1 MPSSISLFF
10 RGKII
15 NLDRSVPTSK
25 DNEQDVDGGDDDS
38 PSSSTDKDDDG
49 GDFTNNIVVARSLI
63 LLV

>member
-1 MPSSISLFF
+1 MLN
-10 RGKII
+10 GKII

-38 PSSSTDKDDDG
+38 PSSSTDKDGD
-49 GDFTNNIVVARSLI
+49 DFTNNIVVARSLV